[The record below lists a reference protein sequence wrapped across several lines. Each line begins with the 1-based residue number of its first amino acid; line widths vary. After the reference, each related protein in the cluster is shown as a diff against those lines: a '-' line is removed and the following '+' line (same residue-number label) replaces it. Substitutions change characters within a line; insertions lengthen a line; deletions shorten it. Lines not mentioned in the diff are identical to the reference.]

1 MPARFCANSA
11 MANQYVDAYC
21 VDANGIKFVISG
33 CGSPTVLGESSQL
46 YLLNKS
52 SLRDQSS
59 GPPLSSVRS

>member
-46 YLLNKS
+46 YLLE
-52 SLRDQSS
+52 QI
-59 GPPLSSVRS
+59 